1 MASLSEKRI
10 ADLQALLALSRE
22 LAVALELPPLLRK
35 IELAARKVLDCE
47 RATVFVYDRARAE
60 LKTRLS
66 TGVEEI
72 RISVDK
78 GIAGAVART
87 GKTVRI
93 PDAYADPRFNPD
105 VDRLTG
111 FKTRDMIAFPLV
123 GFDNSVI
130 GVLQV
135 LNKISGAFDEW
146 DDALVENFGAQVG
159 VAIQRQM
166 LLDEYAEKQR
176 LQQDMDIARRVQESL
191 LPVRPPA
198 IPGFDISGWNKP
210 ANETGGDCF
219 DFLELKDGR
228 LAILVADATGHGL
241 GAALMI
247 AECRALFRATVS
259 MSADLSLVHSR
270 LNELLL
276 EDLLDDKFVSA
287 FLSVLT
293 PGEHILAFL
302 SAGQGPL
309 IKYVRASDAFT
320 DLAADTVPLGVTRR
334 LLLGDPETFVMQP
347 GDMMVL
353 VTDGF
358 LEWANP
364 EGEQFGVERLCDV
377 IRQHRDL
384 PSEDIIKL
392 IHRAVLE
399 FAAGT
404 VQSDDLT
411 AVVIKRSGAPIERT
425 TALFPRSIV
434 T

>member
-22 LAVALELPPLLRK
+22 LAVTLELAPLLRK
-35 IELAARKVLDCE
+35 IELAARKVLGCE

-60 LKTRLS
+60 LRTRLA

-72 RISVDK
+72 RIGADTGV
-78 GIAGAVART
+78 AGAVART

-191 LPVRPPA
+191 LPLRPPA

-210 ANETGGDCF
+210 ASETGGDCF

-259 MSADLSLVHSR
+259 MSADLSLVHAR

-276 EDLLDDKFVSA
+276 ADLLDDKFVTA
-287 FLSVLT
+287 FFSVLS
-293 PGEHILAFL
+293 PGEHKLAFL

-309 IKYVRASDAFT
+309 VKYVRASDAFA

-334 LLLGDPETFVMQP
+334 LSVKDPETFVMQP

-364 EGEQFGVERLCDV
+364 QGEQFGVERLCDV
-377 IRQHRDL
+377 IREHRDMA
-384 PSEDIIKL
+384 SEDIIKL
-392 IHRAVLE
+392 MHRAVLA

-411 AVVIKRSGAPIERT
+411 AVIIKRSGAP
-425 TALFPRSIV
+425 
-434 T
+434 